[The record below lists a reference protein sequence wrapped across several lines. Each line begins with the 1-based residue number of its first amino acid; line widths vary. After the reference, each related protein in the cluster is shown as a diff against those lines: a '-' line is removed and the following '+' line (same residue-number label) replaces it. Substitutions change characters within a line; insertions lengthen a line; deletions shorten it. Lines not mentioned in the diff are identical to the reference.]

1 MNHQTRRWLR
11 YGLIGLIVVLLV
23 LYLGLPAALGAAA
36 VQQRNTE
43 VGDTP
48 GGYRDEPLTTDDG
61 VELKTWYRPP
71 VSGKTLILVHGSG
84 GSREDLRPYMD
95 VLTRH
100 GYGVLAMDLRGHGQ
114 SGGKTHRLGWN
125 NSLDIKAAVEFLDRQ
140 FEVDAIGALGLSM
153 GGEILLGAAA
163 DHPEIRVIV
172 ADGATHRSLEELTA
186 LDSEKPLVRNFT
198 ARVMYAVAEMLGG
211 VEPPQPLLDSIS
223 AADQTRFFFIAAGD
237 ETAEVNFNRLYV
249 ERLGADRAQL
259 WIAPDAD
266 HLEALGK
273 YPQEYE
279 DRLIQFL
286 EENL

>member
-1 MNHQTRRWLR
+1 MNRQTRRWLR
-11 YGLIGLIVVLLV
+11 YGLIGLTVVLFV
-23 LYLGLPAALGAAA
+23 LYLGLPAAMGAAA
-36 VQQRNTE
+36 VLQRNAQ

-48 GGYRDEPLTTDDG
+48 GGYRDEPLMTDDG

-71 VSGKTLILVHGSG
+71 VSGKALILVHGSG

-100 GYGVLAMDLRGHGQ
+100 GYGVLAVDLRGHGQ

-125 NSLDIKAAVEFLDRQ
+125 NALDIKAAVAFLERQ
-140 FEVDAIGALGLSM
+140 FEVDEIGALGLSM
-153 GGEILLGAAA
+153 GGEVLLGAAA
-163 DHPEIRVIV
+163 DQPEIRVII
-172 ADGATHRSLEELTA
+172 ADGATHRSLEELLA
-186 LDSEKPLVRNFT
+186 LDSEKPLARNFT
-198 ARVMYAVAEMLGG
+198 ARVMYAAAELLGG
-211 VEPPQPLLDSIS
+211 VEPPEPLLDSIL
-223 AADQTRFFFIAAGD
+223 AARQTKFFFIAAGD
-237 ETAEVNFNRLYV
+237 ETAEVNFNRMYV
-249 ERLGADRAQL
+249 ERLETDRAQL

-273 YPQEYE
+273 FPQEYE